1 MSQKHQI
8 LSIESALEVALMFDE
23 FELAAIYKEA
33 LQEAG
38 VAYTPKSK
46 SWLD

>member
-8 LSIESALEVALMFDE
+8 LNIESALEVALMFDE

-33 LQEAG
+33 LQKAG
-38 VAYTPKSK
+38 ITYTLKSK